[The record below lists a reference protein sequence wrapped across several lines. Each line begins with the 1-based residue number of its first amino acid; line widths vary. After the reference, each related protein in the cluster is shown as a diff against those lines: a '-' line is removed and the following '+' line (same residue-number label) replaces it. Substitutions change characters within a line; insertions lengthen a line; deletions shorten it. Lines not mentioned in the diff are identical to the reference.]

1 MENNERKNI
10 SQYRLIKNGIDNKKL
25 DNLKKNKNVT
35 LLIIERLSTIMDCQP
50 NDIVELIK
58 EQD

>member
-25 DNLKKNKNVT
+25 LC
-35 LLIIERLSTIMDCQP
+35 TIMDCQP
-50 NDIVELIK
+50 NDIVEFIK

>member
-10 SQYRLIKNGIDNKKL
+10 SQYRLIKNGIDN
-25 DNLKKNKNVT
+25 NKQ
-35 LLIIERLSTIMDCQP
+35 LCTIMDCQP
-50 NDIVELIK
+50 NGIVELIK